1 MRSRMKFSPNFFL
14 MQHTA
19 LLYCHKGCVFT
30 VKQPNALSIKAYWHK
45 VCSWFIDKYSGD
57 VIWKMFEQ
65 VDSSRKHFKDGKIS
79 LSSLSFILFTHHKF
93 SLSVT
98 SLFFWLFLSS
108 CSICV
113 NSHICPLNLSGSSY
127 AMFILVCSESSLSVM
142 QSRI

>member
-79 LSSLSFILFTHHKF
+79 LSSLSFIFLHIFICHLT
-93 SLSVT
+93 
-98 SLFFWLFLSS
+98 LFLTI
-108 CSICV
+108 SIILQHLCKQ
-113 NSHICPLNLSGSSY
+113 SHLPSKLVRELLRNVYISLQRVFSERNAIQNLG
-127 AMFILVCSESSLSVM
+127 LP
-142 QSRI
+142 